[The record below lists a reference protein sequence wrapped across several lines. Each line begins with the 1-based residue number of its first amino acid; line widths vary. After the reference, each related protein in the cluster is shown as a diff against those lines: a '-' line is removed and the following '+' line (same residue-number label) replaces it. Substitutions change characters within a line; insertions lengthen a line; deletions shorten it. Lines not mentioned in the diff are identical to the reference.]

1 MKIESVIR
9 RKAGSSQTI
18 GGITY
23 HWNEQNGHVCEVDDP
38 GHAEILLSHPEGWRA
53 VAADANS
60 KPKAGAEQG
69 GDGEAGNSVDPATA
83 SDESRTTRAPRKSSR
98 RKADEGQGIE

>member
-23 HWNEQNGHVCEVDDP
+23 HWNDKNGHVCEVEDP
-38 GHAEILLSHPEGWRA
+38 EHAKILLSHPEGWRA
-53 VAADANS
+53 VGADI
-60 KPKAGAEQG
+60 KPK
-69 GDGEAGNSVDPATA
+69 
-83 SDESRTTRAPRKSSR
+83 
-98 RKADEGQGIE
+98 EGQGSEESKPEPKATRKTAAKTNKEGQGGE

>member
-23 HWNEQNGHVCEVDDP
+23 HWNDKNGHVCEVEDP
-38 GHAEILLSHPEGWRA
+38 EHAKILLSHPEGWRA
-53 VAADANS
+53 VGADGEES
-60 KPKAGAEQG
+60 KPEPKATRK
-69 GDGEAGNSVDPATA
+69 TA
-83 SDESRTTRAPRKSSR
+83 KTNK
-98 RKADEGQGIE
+98 EGQGGE